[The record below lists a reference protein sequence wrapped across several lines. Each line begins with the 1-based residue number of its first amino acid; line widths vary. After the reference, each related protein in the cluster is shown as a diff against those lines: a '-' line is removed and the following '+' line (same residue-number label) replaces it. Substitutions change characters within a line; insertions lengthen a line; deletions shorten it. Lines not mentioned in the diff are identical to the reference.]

1 MNTQIKEE
9 IAAELRKIRA
19 GLNLSLEDVST
30 KSGVNKDTICRYEN
44 NQVNMN
50 IDILFKI
57 LCSYGIDFYIF
68 FKSINANKQ
77 NTTPTEI
84 SNTN

>member
-1 MNTQIKEE
+1 MNKQIKED
-9 IAAELRKIRA
+9 IAAELRKLRA
-19 GLNLSLEDVST
+19 GLNLSLEDVSA

-77 NTTPTEI
+77 NTPTTAI
-84 SNTN
+84 TDTN